1 MKFNTFGERLT
12 YLIDLNDTSREV
24 LCNYLDVNKSTLSRY
39 CNDVRFPP
47 ENTLLKIADFF
58 NCTIDFLYG
67 KVDDPKNKVV
77 YTDKHEI
84 EIKGQKHEIDIDALQ
99 ELIKKLENLGVDTEI
114 LIKKDT
120 DR

>member
-84 EIKGQKHEIDIDALQ
+84 DIDALQ

-114 LIKKDT
+114 LIKKDA